1 MPAKIKIGKFL
12 LDEIYCGDALVLMKD
27 IPAGSIDLIVT
38 DPPFA
43 IDFEAKRSNYNRTQ
57 GRVIEG
63 YNEIPREKYYD
74 FTVSWM
80 KEAYRVLKR
89 SGSMYVF
96 SGWTNLKDILNA
108 IDDVGFITINH
119 IIWKYQFGVFTKRR
133 FVTSHYHIL
142 FVVKDERSYKF
153 NKVEHYP
160 EDVWVINREYW
171 TGKVRTPTKLPLE
184 LVKKILLF
192 SSDEGDIVLDPFVG
206 SGTVAVAAKMLG
218 RHFLG
223 FEIVPE
229 YCELARERVAN
240 VQTSLLKWEN
250 SGKGV

>member
-1 MPAKIKIGKFL
+1 MSTKVKIGRFL

-43 IDFEAKRSNYNRTQ
+43 IDFKAKRSNYNRTQ

-63 YNEIPREKYYD
+63 YNEIPREIYYD